1 MTSETLTREITEAAE
16 YPIPT
21 VTEEGAAAP
30 EAVAI
35 TEELTPYAALTSSI
49 YKQIAKRTG
58 GNLYLGVVGP
68 VRSGKS
74 TFIRKFMEKVL
85 VPAIEDENERA
96 RTVDQIPQSSGGR
109 TIMTTEPK
117 FIPEDAVA
125 VSVGESTKLSMRL
138 IDCVGYPVEG
148 ALGTEE
154 DGLERLVRTP
164 WSEEEIPFKEAA
176 RIGTEKV
183 IREHSTVGILMTT
196 DGSFT
201 GISRE
206 AYAEVEERAAK
217 EMKELSLPFAIVLN
231 VKEPARE
238 QARALALS
246 LEEKY
251 GAPVALVSC
260 LNLEEEDVEGILDL
274 ILKEFPLRKITVT
287 LPRFLKL
294 LPREHRTLREVTEKI
309 RTLAEH
315 LHKFADISTLG
326 EADEIVHMESNPT
339 DGSAAFAFSFPK
351 QKYFE
356 CLSELSGMAVEGE
369 EDVVRAMMDY
379 ARIKGQF
386 ERLESAWEQ
395 VNEDG
400 YGIVMPSP
408 DALELE
414 EPTLVKTANGYG
426 VKLCARAE
434 CIHMIKTAIE
444 TEISPVVGTE
454 EQSEEVV
461 RYLAGEMLEGDGRV
475 FQCNMFGKSLYDLI
489 KDALVAKLDHLPE
502 EARTKLRGTLE
513 KIINEGA
520 NGLVCILL

>member
-1 MTSETLTREITEAAE
+1 MTSETLTRETTAAQC
-16 YPIPT
+16 PIPT
-21 VTEEGAAAP
+21 VTEEGIAAASAMVNAE
-30 EAVAI
+30 EA
-35 TEELTPYAALTSSI
+35 TPYTALTSSI
-49 YKQIAKRTG
+49 YKQIAERTG

-85 VPAIEDENERA
+85 VPAIEDEKERA
-96 RTVDQIPQSSGGR
+96 RAIDQMPQSSGGR

-117 FIPEDAVA
+117 FVPEDAVA
-125 VSVGESTKLSMRL
+125 VSVGESTRLSMRL
-138 IDCVGYPVEG
+138 IDCVGYPVDG

-201 GISRE
+201 GIARE
-206 AYAEVEERAAK
+206 CYAEVEERAAK
-217 EMKELSLPFAIVLN
+217 EMKEMRLPFAIVLN
-231 VKEPARE
+231 VKEPAQE
-238 QARALALS
+238 SARALALS

-251 GAPVALVSC
+251 EVPVALVSC
-260 LNLEEEDVEGILDL
+260 LSLDEEDVEGILDL
-274 ILKEFPLRKITVT
+274 ILKEFPLRQITVT

-294 LPREHRTLREVTEKI
+294 LPKEHRMAREVMEKI
-309 RTLAEH
+309 RHLASR
-315 LHKFADISTLG
+315 LHKFADISALEHDDAITHLY
-326 EADEIVHMESNPT
+326 SNPT
-339 DGSAAFAFSFPK
+339 NGVASFAFAFPK
-351 QKYFE
+351 ERYWE
-356 CLSELSGMAVEGE
+356 CLSELSGMAIESE
-369 EDVVRAMMDY
+369 EDIVRAMMDY

-386 ERLESAWEQ
+386 ERLESAWEE
-395 VNEDG
+395 VNASG
-400 YGIVMPSP
+400 YGIVMPTP
-408 DALELE
+408 EALELE
-414 EPTLVKTANGYG
+414 EPSLVKTANGYG
-426 VKLCARAE
+426 VKLSARAE

-461 RYLAGEMLEGDGRV
+461 RYLAGEQLEGDGRV

-489 KDALVAKLDHLPE
+489 KDALVAKLDHLPD
-502 EARTKLRGTLE
+502 EARAKLQSTLE

-520 NGLVCILL
+520 NGLICVLL